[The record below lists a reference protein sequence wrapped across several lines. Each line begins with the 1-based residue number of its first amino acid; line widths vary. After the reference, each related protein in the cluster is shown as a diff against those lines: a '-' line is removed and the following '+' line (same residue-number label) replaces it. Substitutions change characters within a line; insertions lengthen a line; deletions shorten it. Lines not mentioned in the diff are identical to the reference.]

1 VTNEK
6 IKQALTYVFLTVA
19 ALVSVFPLYWMLSA
33 ATNLSVDVSR
43 GVLLPGKA
51 LFSNFQN
58 LLQNQDVLGAM
69 INSFKY
75 SVTLTVLSL
84 FVSSLAG
91 YGFEIYHDKAKDT
104 ILNIILL
111 AMMIPFA
118 ATMIP
123 LFKMFSTAHL
133 LNSTLGFMLPTL
145 ATPFLIMMFRQSAR
159 SFPHDII
166 EAARI
171 DGLKEFQIF
180 YRMFVPTMRSTY
192 AAAMVITFMSAWN
205 SYLWPKVIM
214 TDKKSITMP
223 MMVANLKEGYV
234 TDYGML
240 MLGVLLSTI
249 PTIVIFFALQ
259 KRFTEGITGSV
270 K

>member
-1 VTNEK
+1 MTNEK

-43 GVLLPGKA
+43 GVLLPGTA
-51 LFSNFQN
+51 LISNFQN
-58 LLQNQDVLGAM
+58 LLKNQDVLGAM

-75 SVTLTVLSL
+75 SVTLTVISL

-159 SFPHDII
+159 AFPRVCFRSSPAPRQRS
-166 EAARI
+166 AAPSPAI
-171 DGLKEFQIF
+171 L
-180 YRMFVPTMRSTY
+180 PSPRS
-192 AAAMVITFMSAWN
+192 
-205 SYLWPKVIM
+205 
-214 TDKKSITMP
+214 
-223 MMVANLKEGYV
+223 
-234 TDYGML
+234 
-240 MLGVLLSTI
+240 VL
-249 PTIVIFFALQ
+249 PDRPRWGA
-259 KRFTEGITGSV
+259 G
-270 K
+270 